1 VASAFAEKEDVSMTD
16 YTPLLTRLR
25 AATVPEQSDLIVAL
39 AELIAGD
46 DEPFVRRIKYLCV
59 YNAFESATI
68 AITGRALPGWEWSIA
83 SGSKHHEIRPYAT
96 VQEQFADAPEI
107 ENAPTPAL
115 ALCIAIVEALEAR
128 NDG

>member
-1 VASAFAEKEDVSMTD
+1 MTD

-107 ENAPTPAL
+107 ENARFLNDAWPNTSADAWCGEYQPAPP
-115 ALCIAIVEALEAR
+115 AAATER
-128 NDG
+128 KR